1 MYGANNKVT
10 IGGQSGTVNNITAA
24 QMNTTHDIT
33 NVEHD
38 SYAITISGVQATT
51 VGIDGGGTTITATEN
66 KMYNSVFP
74 SIQNLSVPGTGIS
87 YSLDAFGGKS
97 IDGAESNVYGTTS
110 EMQNLKLLANATNN
124 FTRPLVVGSAI
135 NESTYMSSNKSFDLT
150 ATLTGNSYLSPVID
164 MNRTS
169 IFTISNRTN
178 SASNATPYNQSA
190 YGSSYV
196 ADTSATGT
204 SNLNSYITKRV
215 DLNEEADVIDI
226 YLSVNKPKDTL
237 INLYFKVLAAG
248 DDTDFDNDVAWTSA
262 GTPSSGIIPVNNS
275 GAFNEVKFSVDPA
288 IGKFGSMAFKIV
300 LTSTNSSNVPMVRDF
315 RAIAAT

>member
-1 MYGANNKVT
+1 
-10 IGGQSGTVNNITAA
+10 
-24 QMNTTHDIT
+24 
-33 NVEHD
+33 
-38 SYAITISGVQATT
+38 
-51 VGIDGGGTTITATEN
+51 
-66 KMYNSVFP
+66 
-74 SIQNLSVPGTGIS
+74 
-87 YSLDAFGGKS
+87 
-97 IDGAESNVYGTTS
+97 
-110 EMQNLKLLANATNN
+110 
-124 FTRPLVVGSAI
+124 
-135 NESTYMSSNKSFDLT
+135 MSSNKSFDLT
-150 ATLTGNSYLSPVID
+150 ATLTGSSTLSPVID

-169 IFTISNRTN
+169 VFTVSNRTN
-178 SASNATPYNQSA
+178 SASNAAPYNQAA

-226 YLSVNKPKDTL
+226 YLSANRPKNSL
-237 INLYFKVLAAG
+237 IDLYFKVLAAG

-275 GAFNEVKFSVDPA
+275 GRFSEVKFSVDPS

-300 LTSTNSSNVPMVRDF
+300 LTSTNSSNVPTVKDF